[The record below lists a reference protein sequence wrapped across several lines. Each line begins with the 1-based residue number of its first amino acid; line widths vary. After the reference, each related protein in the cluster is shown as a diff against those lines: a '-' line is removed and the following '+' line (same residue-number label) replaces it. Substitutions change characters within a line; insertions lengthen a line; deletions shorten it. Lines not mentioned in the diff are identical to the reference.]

1 MHELP
6 DLSRLSVAE
15 KDELIVA
22 QFEQLK
28 QLERLTVMVHA
39 LSARVRELEGQL
51 RKDSHNSSKPPSSDG
66 LAKKPKSLRESS
78 GLNPGGQAGHEGTTL
93 KRVATPDVTVRH
105 PLPEHCDRCGAY
117 LGAQADALIEDRR
130 QVFVLVQPVV
140 QVT

>member
-6 DLSRLSVAE
+6 DLSRLSVAQ

-51 RKDSHNSSKPPSSDG
+51 RKDSQSRP
-66 LAKKPKSLRESS
+66 
-78 GLNPGGQAGHEGTTL
+78 QAQS
-93 KRVATPDVTVRH
+93 
-105 PLPEHCDRCGAY
+105 
-117 LGAQADALIEDRR
+117 AQ
-130 QVFVLVQPVV
+130 
-140 QVT
+140 

>member
-6 DLSRLSVAE
+6 DLSRLSVAQ
-15 KDELIVA
+15 KDELIVS

-78 GLNPGGQAGHEGTTL
+78 GLNPGTRERRSNVWQPLMRLCTT
-93 KRVATPDVTVRH
+93 RCPSTVIVAARTLAPKPMR
-105 PLPEHCDRCGAY
+105 
-117 LGAQADALIEDRR
+117 
-130 QVFVLVQPVV
+130 
-140 QVT
+140 